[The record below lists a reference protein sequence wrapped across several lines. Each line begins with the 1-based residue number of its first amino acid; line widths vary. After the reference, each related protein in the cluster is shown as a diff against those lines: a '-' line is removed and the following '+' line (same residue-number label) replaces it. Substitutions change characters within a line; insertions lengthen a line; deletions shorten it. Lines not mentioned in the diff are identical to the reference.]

1 MGRAKWVLHIRGTQV
16 AEGAHLDRYNRS
28 YFARPAPL
36 PNFARRRDRYDR
48 LVRVRNAKAS

>member
-1 MGRAKWVLHIRGTQV
+1 LHIRGTQV

-36 PNFARRRDRYDR
+36 PNFARRRDRHDR
-48 LVRVRNAKAS
+48 LVRVRNAKAR